1 MELAIFGPV
10 LISLVFGLV
19 VAAVYYV
26 ITGPR
31 SPWPWWPWLGMAW
44 VLACLAYIV
53 LFGVI
58 TIGR

>member
-19 VAAVYYV
+19 VAGVYYL

-31 SPWPWWPWLGMAW
+31 SPWPLWAWLGAAW
-44 VLACLAYIV
+44 VLACLCYII
-53 LFGVI
+53 LYGVI